1 MKRIKHKKKIRI
13 KAVQDRDFKNSY
25 WSFDILSELKKS
37 FQEFQKQFEVK
48 FELIGIEEWESVG
61 HSYLK
66 SFPFNI
72 IQTIPKG
79 ISIEEIIDYL
89 ISVYSEK
96 TGLPLEVSQDEKN
109 DICKSLR
116 KEPLKYQLG
125 FLQGR
130 LEYWTKEC
138 LFQDLIEKIPIDS
151 KVDAVIAFTGKLSI
165 TLNWCGSVPING
177 LISNELA
184 YALIRNFWISSV
196 PASKVILHEIGHLFG
211 AQDIEDTSIVSV
223 MTQRPEV
230 VTYDFDDVN
239 KKIILRRIKKIN
251 GLG

>member
-1 MKRIKHKKKIRI
+1 M
-13 KAVQDRDFKNSY
+13 
-25 WSFDILSELKKS
+25 
-37 FQEFQKQFEVK
+37 
-48 FELIGIEEWESVG
+48 
-61 HSYLK
+61 
-66 SFPFNI
+66 
-72 IQTIPKG
+72 
-79 ISIEEIIDYL
+79 
-89 ISVYSEK
+89 
-96 TGLPLEVSQDEKN
+96 PLEVSQDEKN

-165 TLNWCGSVPING
+165 TSNWCGSVPING